1 MIALHPNIL
10 ERDGEKAFAV
20 LPYEEFKSIQTEL
33 DEFEDIK
40 ELRSAKSI
48 EGSSGTVSLSSVRNE
63 LNI

>member
-10 ERDGEKAFAV
+10 ERDGERAFAV

-33 DEFEDIK
+33 AEFEDIK

-48 EGSSGTVSLSSVRNE
+48 EGSSATVSLSSVRNE
-63 LNI
+63 LKI